1 MAVYTNVSQNDLRHF
16 LSDFDIGD
24 AISLHGITE
33 GIENTN
39 FRLRTTTG
47 LYILTLY
54 EKRVNPR
61 DLPFFLTLIDHLA
74 KSGFPCPGPIAALNG
89 EFLHELSGRPAAIVN
104 FATGAWPRKI
114 TPDHCHELGSVL
126 GRLHKATASLKFT
139 RKNDYGL
146 SAWRSAF
153 STLGRYANELE
164 AGFDQWIEE
173 ELVVLESSWPSG
185 LPVGIIHG
193 DLFPDNV
200 FFEHGRVSG
209 LIDFYFASTD
219 ALALDLAICI
229 NAWCFEEGYLD
240 IIRTKA
246 LIAGYQNNRQLQKLE
261 REALPILGR
270 GAAMRFLITRLHDW
284 FFTPSDVL
292 AQRKDPLDFVPI
304 IQHYQTAFDP
314 EAIGLGSP
322 HG

>member
-1 MAVYTNVSQNDLRHF
+1 MAVYTNVSQNDLRRF

-39 FRLRTTTG
+39 FRLRTTSG

-54 EKRVNPR
+54 EKRVNPS
-61 DLPFFLTLIDHLA
+61 DLPFFMTLMDHLA
-74 KSGFPCPGPIAALNG
+74 KSGFPCPGPVAALNG
-89 EFLHELSGRPAAIVN
+89 EFLHELSGRPAAIVK

-126 GRLHKATASLKFT
+126 SRLHKTTASLKIT
-139 RKNDYGL
+139 RKNDHGI
-146 SAWRSAF
+146 SAWKSAF
-153 STLGRYANELE
+153 SHLGRYAGVLE
-164 AGFDQWIEE
+164 AGLEKLIEE
-173 ELVVLESSWPSG
+173 EIGVLEDNWPSG

-200 FFEHGRVSG
+200 FFKNGQISG

-229 NAWCFEEGYLD
+229 NAWCFENGCLD
-240 IIRTKA
+240 IMRTKA
-246 LIAGYQNNRQLQKLE
+246 LITGYQNNRQLQKLE

-284 FFTPSDVL
+284 FFTPSDML
-292 AQRKDPLDFVPI
+292 NQRKDPLDFIPI
-304 IQHYQTAFDP
+304 IQHYRSAFDP
-314 EAIGLGSP
+314 NAIGLDTP
-322 HG
+322 YE